1 MPYTSLEDSIILA
14 ERIREDIK
22 QSRFSNL
29 AVTLSTG
36 VAVVN
41 ESTRTLDDLIDSVDV
56 AMNEAK
62 GARRDQVVVSR
73 TATA

>member
-1 MPYTSLEDSIILA
+1 MSHTSLEDSIMLA
-14 ERIREDIK
+14 EQIREGVK

-29 AVTLSTG
+29 AVTLSMG
-36 VAVVN
+36 IAVVN

-56 AMNEAK
+56 AMHEAK
-62 GARRDQVVVSR
+62 GARRDQVIVSR